1 MWPDRSVLI
10 GQKIGGK
17 CQNSN
22 GTFWG
27 ICKQRDS
34 ILLSEQTLVY
44 WYYSYEIFIELQKRP
59 LGHPSFDVLINRN
72 DRRRCLGFWDRKMW
86 EEAFFK
92 CLREKQGT
100 PTKMSQFLRHLCFV
114 SYRKL
119 MIVQYQKLPLKIST
133 FRIFFNREHIV
144 WKILK
149 ILHLNF
155 WHLESIAESLNKML
169 TILLIRQIGIRWLT

>member
-1 MWPDRSVLI
+1 MP
-10 GQKIGGK
+10 KFK
-17 CQNSN
+17 NSN

-27 ICKQRDS
+27 IFKQRDS

-133 FRIFFNREHIV
+133 VDSRYSGALKSPLYRGFPLFAIIFT
-144 WKILK
+144 
-149 ILHLNF
+149 
-155 WHLESIAESLNKML
+155 S
-169 TILLIRQIGIRWLT
+169 

>member
-1 MWPDRSVLI
+1 MVHFGEFLITWSLRSNSVTR
-10 GQKIGGK
+10 QVSFNRTNIGGK
-17 CQNSN
+17 CQNYN
-22 GTFWG
+22 GTFWV
-27 ICKQRDS
+27 IFKQRDS
-34 ILLSEQTLVY
+34 MLLSQQTLVY
-44 WYYSYEIFIELQKRP
+44 WYYTNEIFIELQKRP

-133 FRIFFNREHIV
+133 FRIFFKARGRATRASTSFYFLVLHFV
-144 WKILK
+144 KLRIL
-149 ILHLNF
+149 
-155 WHLESIAESLNKML
+155 A
-169 TILLIRQIGIRWLT
+169 

>member
-1 MWPDRSVLI
+1 MP
-10 GQKIGGK
+10 KFK
-17 CQNSN
+17 NSN
-22 GTFWG
+22 GTFWV
-27 ICKQRDS
+27 IFKQRDS
-34 ILLSEQTLVY
+34 MLLSQQTLVY
-44 WYYSYEIFIELQKRP
+44 WYYTNEIFIELQKRP

-72 DRRRCLGFWDRKMW
+72 YRRRCLGFWDRKMW

-100 PTKMSQFLRHLCFV
+100 PTKMSQFLRHLCLV

-119 MIVQYQKLPLKIST
+119 MVVQYQKLPLKIST
-133 FRIFFNREHIV
+133 FRIFFKREHIV

-155 WHLESIAESLNKML
+155 WILAFSTNFCPIKTDLSGNTVWPQASGFQNSPKW
-169 TILLIRQIGIRWLT
+169 TILGIFN